1 LFLAK
6 VKNCVVG
13 TIKHQAY
20 VSRRVFVV
28 QPVNP
33 DGSEAGKEW
42 VAVDYVGAG
51 IGDTVVCGSSPGA
64 ARKLFGMERIPIRTL
79 ILAIV
84 DRIDLSDE
92 EKELRNSK

>member
-20 VSRRVFVV
+20 VSRRMFVV
-28 QPVNP
+28 QPVHP
-33 DGSEAGKEW
+33 DGSETGKEW
-42 VAVDYVGAG
+42 VAVDFVGAG

-92 EKELRNSK
+92 EKGASR

>member
-1 LFLAK
+1 
-6 VKNCVVG
+6 VS
-13 TIKHQAY
+13 TIKHPAY
-20 VSRRVFVV
+20 VGRRVFVV
-28 QPVNP
+28 QPVTP
-33 DGSEAGKEW
+33 DGGERGGEW

-84 DRIDLSDE
+84 DRIDLHDRPLGA
-92 EKELRNSK
+92 KA

>member
-6 VKNCVVG
+6 VKCCVVG
-13 TIKHQAY
+13 TIKHPAY

-28 QPVNP
+28 QPLLP
-33 DGSEAGKEW
+33 DGTEHDKEW

-64 ARKLFGMERIPIRTL
+64 ARNLFGVERIPIRTL

-84 DRIDLSDE
+84 DRIDLADS
-92 EKELRNSK
+92 EKGGSK